1 MASWKKYFKSS
12 NLPSNVSPLGNGS
25 SGRMTDPGYRNY
37 QSNLPEVYIGH
48 PNRVERYNQYEQ
60 MDMDS
65 EINAALDI
73 LAEFM
78 TQKNQA
84 NGTAFDIKFKEKPTD
99 NEVKII
105 KEQLQQWVTL
115 NEMNKRIFKIIR
127 NTIKYGDQIFVR
139 DPETFKLFW
148 VEMTK
153 VVKVI
158 VNEGDGK
165 KPEQYILKEISP
177 NFQNLTVTA
186 VTTSDTYINHP
197 QVGGP
202 SGSYVQP
209 ATPFSGGSRF
219 SHAQNEAAVN
229 AEHIVHLSLTEGLD
243 VYWPFGNSVLENV
256 FKVFK
261 QKELLEDSIIIYR
274 VQRAPERRI
283 FKIDVGNMPSHMA
296 MAFVE
301 KIKNEIHQRR
311 IPTQTGGGGNMMDAT
326 YNPLSMNE
334 DFFFPVTADQR
345 GSSVEVMP
353 GGQNLGEITDL
364 RFFTNKLFR
373 GLRIPSSY
381 LPTGVDDGT
390 QAITDGRVGTALI
403 QEWRFN
409 QYCMRLQSMI
419 VDKLDQ
425 EFKMFMRWR
434 GVNIDGQ
441 LFDLKF
447 EEPQNFA
454 QYRQADIDSARI
466 ATFAQLEAYPYM
478 SKRFLMKR
486 YLNMSE
492 QEMSENETMWAEEQG
507 DVDTAPAEEA
517 SLRSVGISPGGISG
531 DLENVQPMPDQN
543 IDTGAS
549 PLGSEGVSPVAG
561 GGAQPGAAAGV
572 NAAGMGGGM
581 GGGGA
586 I

>member
-1 MASWKKYFKSS
+1 MAWKKYFKSS
-12 NLPSNVSPLGNGS
+12 NLPSNISPLGG
-25 SGRMTDPGYRNY
+25 GRLADPGYRNY
-37 QSNLPEVYIGH
+37 QSNLPELYIGH
-48 PNRVERYNQYEQ
+48 PNRTERYNQYEQ

-73 LAEFM
+73 LSEFM
-78 TQKNQA
+78 TQKNEA
-84 NGTAFDIKFKEKPTD
+84 NHTAFDIRFKDKPTD

-105 KEQLQQWVTL
+105 KEQLQQWVAL
-115 NEMNKRIFKIIR
+115 NEFNKRIFKIIR
-127 NTIKYGDQIFVR
+127 NTIKYGDQVFVR

-148 VEMTK
+148 VEMSK

-158 VNEGDGK
+158 VNEAEGK
-165 KPEQYILKEISP
+165 KPEQYILKEINP

-186 VTTSDTYINHP
+186 VSTSDTYINHP

-209 ATPFSGGSRF
+209 ATPYSGGSRF
-219 SHAQNEAAVN
+219 THAQNESAIN
-229 AEHIVHLSLTEGLD
+229 AEHIMHISLTEGLD

-274 VQRAPERRI
+274 VQRAPERRV

-301 KIKNEIHQRR
+301 RIKNEIHQRR
-311 IPTQTGGGGNMMDAT
+311 IPTQTGGGANMMDAT
-326 YNPLSMNE
+326 YNPLSINE
-334 DFFFPVTADQR
+334 DYFFPVTADQR
-345 GSSVEVMP
+345 GSTVDVLP

-364 RFFTNKLFR
+364 KFFTNKLFR

-390 QAITDGRVGTALI
+390 QAVTDGRVGTALI

-409 QYCMRLQSMI
+409 QYCKRLQSMI

-425 EFKMFMRWR
+425 EFKLFMRWR

-441 LFDLKF
+441 LFDLTF

-466 ATFAQLEAYPYM
+466 ATFAQLEAYPYL
-478 SKRFLMKR
+478 SKRWLMKR
-486 YLNMSE
+486 YLGLSE

-507 DVDTAPAEEA
+507 DVEQAPAEDP
-517 SLRSVGISPGGISG
+517 SLRSVGISPGGIAG
-531 DLENVQPMPDQN
+531 DLENVAPPPEGGELGAGDMTGMSPM
-543 IDTGAS
+543 
-549 PLGSEGVSPVAG
+549 G
-561 GGAQPGAAAGV
+561 GPQPGAAAG
-572 NAAGMGGGM
+572 AAQAPMSAPMTG
-581 GGGGA
+581 
-586 I
+586 